1 MLKRYAT
8 FFSLLRSVIDIAVI
22 VCAWITVY
30 YFRFYSGLFSAPK
43 GIPQFKRHLNLA
55 LPVTCICYLGC
66 LLTGLYRPKRMK
78 GMFSQL
84 ADTIKATI
92 LAGLFLL
99 AFLYYLQ
106 SVPYS
111 RKLLIIFMFVLFGGL
126 VLSHLF
132 TMSIMRYLR
141 AKGYNLR
148 YYVVI
153 GAGKKGQQLVRDI
166 EQMAH
171 LGLKCRFF
179 VDNDPRRIGTELL
192 SVPVYGPIE
201 NLIELVNPKEI
212 DEVYLTLSGAPAQA
226 AYPLLERLQWA
237 GVTVRILPDW
247 GSLTSIS
254 QPTTVTIG
262 SQVLFSAA
270 DSPLDGVNVVL
281 KEFFDRAVAFVLLM
295 ILAIPMGVIALLIK
309 LTTEGPVFYKQTRVG
324 LDQREFEILK
334 FCTMRMDAEK
344 ENGPLRAKSNDP
356 RCTPIGSWL
365 RRTSL
370 DEIPQL
376 INVVRGE
383 MSLVGPRP
391 ERPLFVK
398 QFCEEYRKYMLRH
411 KVKAGMTGWAQIHG
425 FRGDTSI
432 SKRLQYDLYYVRNW
446 SLGLD
451 IWILLRTPWHIIKG
465 KNAY

>member
-8 FFSLLRSVIDIAVI
+8 YIRLLYSVIDIAVI
-22 VCAWITVY
+22 LCVWVAAY

-43 GIPQFKRHLNLA
+43 GVPPFTEHLNLA
-55 LPVTCICYLGC
+55 LPVICICYLGC
-66 LLTGLYRPKRMK
+66 LLAGLYRPKRMK
-78 GMFSQL
+78 RMIGEL
-84 ADTIKATI
+84 ADTAKATI
-92 LAGLFLL
+92 FAGLFLL

-111 RKLLIIFMFVLFGGL
+111 RKLLIIFMFMLFVGL
-126 VLSHLF
+126 SFSHLF
-132 TMSIMRYLR
+132 IISIMRYLR
-141 AKGYNLR
+141 AKGVNQR
-148 YYVVI
+148 YYAVI

-166 EQMAH
+166 EKMAH

-179 VDNDPRRIGTELL
+179 VDNDRRRIGSELL
-192 SVPVYGPIE
+192 GVPVIGPVKNMHE
-201 NLIELVNPKEI
+201 LIAPEDV
-212 DEVYLTLSGAPAQA
+212 DEVYLALGGAEAQA
-226 AYPLLERLQWA
+226 AYKPLERLQAA
-237 GVTVRILPDW
+237 GVTVRIVPDW

-254 QPTTVTIG
+254 QPTVVTIG

-270 DSPLDGVNVVL
+270 DSPLDGVNVIL
-281 KEFFDRAVAFVLLM
+281 KELFDRLGALALLIVLAV
-295 ILAIPMGVIALLIK
+295 PMGLIALLIK
-309 LTTEGPVFYKQTRVG
+309 LTTKGPVFYRQTRVG
-324 LDQREFEILK
+324 LDQKEFEILK
-334 FCTMRMDAEK
+334 FCTMRTDAEK
-344 ENGPLRAKSNDP
+344 QNNPLWTKSNDP
-356 RCTPIGSWL
+356 RCTPIGRWL
-365 RRTSL
+365 RRACL

-376 INVVRGE
+376 INVVKGE

-391 ERPLFVK
+391 ERPSFVK

-446 SLGLD
+446 SLALD